1 MAPAGCCPQIRRRQK
16 RGEMN
21 RPEQTTE
28 LSHTDGQ
35 LVDLVR
41 SALVDPNIHT
51 DTRMHI
57 CDQIAELLRPHRSAH
72 EALARARQPHHDELP
87 SVLESVLTDPSIHTD
102 TRARLHR
109 EIRDILAARR

>member
-1 MAPAGCCPQIRRRQK
+1 
-16 RGEMN
+16 MN
-21 RPEQTTE
+21 RPEQPTE

-41 SALVDPNIHT
+41 SALVDIHT